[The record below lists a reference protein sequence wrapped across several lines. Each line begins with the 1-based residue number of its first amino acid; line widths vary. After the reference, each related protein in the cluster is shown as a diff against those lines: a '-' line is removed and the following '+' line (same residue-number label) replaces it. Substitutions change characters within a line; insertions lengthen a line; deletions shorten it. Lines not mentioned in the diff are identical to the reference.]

1 VLLQAGKAAVSGSAE
16 TATEELTVM
25 VTEVKRSYDAAR
37 QRQQARACRLAVVLA
52 AHALC
57 P

>member
-1 VLLQAGKAAVSGSAE
+1 MLRKAAVSGSAR

-25 VTEVKRSYDAAR
+25 VTDVKRSCDASG
-37 QRQQARACRLAVVLA
+37 QRQQARARRLAVVLA
-52 AHALC
+52 AYDLC

>member
-1 VLLQAGKAAVSGSAE
+1 MLRKAVSGSAE

-25 VTEVKRSYDAAR
+25 VAEVERSYDASG
-37 QRQQARACRLAVVLA
+37 QRQQARSRRLAVVLA